1 MKRIIAENVLTGIQ
15 LVYNSKANPSYSIV
29 QVNSLLKFVCF
40 DIKTAFETFDTEVNQ
55 ALHTQPKKVMS
66 GIDLENSTKT
76 YLDLED
82 VSYPFKCQTD
92 DGRIATVIAERRTE
106 VNDATYIVIIDHAN
120 SKDCWSNDE
129 LLFLS
134 DRVGHLYFADGDDQT
149 GSHLIPIQPPKPVVR
164 TGWINIYS
172 SDRCSSN
179 IYPTEKVAIVSA
191 NNAASL
197 VKTIEIT
204 WEE

>member
-1 MKRIIAENVLTGIQ
+1 M
-15 LVYNSKANPSYSIV
+15 
-29 QVNSLLKFVCF
+29 
-40 DIKTAFETFDTEVNQ
+40 TE
-55 ALHTQPKKVMS
+55 
-66 GIDLENSTKT
+66 TKT

-92 DGRIATVIAERRTE
+92 DGRTATVIAERRTE

-120 SKDCWSNDE
+120 SKNCWSSNDE

-164 TGWINIYS
+164 TGWINLY
-172 SDRCSSN
+172 DDDCCSPRVH
-179 IYPTEKVAIVSA
+179 PTKEFAIKKGSTVTRGIK
-191 NNAASL
+191 N
-197 VKTIEIT
+197 TIQIT

>member
-1 MKRIIAENVLTGIQ
+1 M
-15 LVYNSKANPSYSIV
+15 
-29 QVNSLLKFVCF
+29 QVNSLLKFVRF
-40 DIKTAFETFDTEVNQ
+40 DIKTAFETFDTEVDQ
-55 ALHTQPKKVMS
+55 ALHTQSKKVMS

-149 GSHLIPIQPPKPVVR
+149 GSHLISIQPPKKEFLHK
-164 TGWINIYS
+164 S
-172 SDRCSSN
+172 
-179 IYPTEKVAIVSA
+179 
-191 NNAASL
+191 
-197 VKTIEIT
+197 
-204 WEE
+204 

>member
-1 MKRIIAENVLTGIQ
+1 
-15 LVYNSKANPSYSIV
+15 
-29 QVNSLLKFVCF
+29 
-40 DIKTAFETFDTEVNQ
+40 
-55 ALHTQPKKVMS
+55 MS
-66 GIDLENSTKT
+66 GINLKNSTKT

-106 VNDATYIVIIDHAN
+106 VNDAIYIVIIDHAN

-164 TGWINIYS
+164 TGWINLYDSQGGKTHCPSARTYSTRELAIEAAGTTPLIY
-172 SDRCSSN
+172 
-179 IYPTEKVAIVSA
+179 
-191 NNAASL
+191 
-197 VKTIEIT
+197 TIKIT